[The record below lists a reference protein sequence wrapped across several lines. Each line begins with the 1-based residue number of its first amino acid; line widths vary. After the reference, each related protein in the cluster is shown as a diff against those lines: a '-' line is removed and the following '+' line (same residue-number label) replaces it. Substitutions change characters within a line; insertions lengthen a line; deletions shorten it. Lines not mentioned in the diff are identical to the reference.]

1 MQLIDV
7 IRKIDEADD
16 KIICARR
23 PWRADSDVCLV
34 SEAPMSKVPE
44 QVVRDGYEYFIEGAV
59 LREVLEM
66 PEAERCS
73 EREKMDLIIFYA
85 ENDAYPSWIYPK

>member
-1 MQLIDV
+1 MQLIDA
-7 IRKIDEADD
+7 IRKLDEADD

-34 SEAPMSKVPE
+34 SDVLSKVPE
-44 QVVRDGYEYFIEGAV
+44 RVIRDGYEYFLEGAI
-59 LREVLEM
+59 LREILDT

-73 EREKMDLIIFYA
+73 EHEKVNLIIFYA
-85 ENDAYPSWIYPK
+85 ENDAYPPWIYPK